1 MVAQLI
7 HAAVE
12 SIENTASVVAGQMS
26 RVVAQDAESELEAVR
41 FEAKLSVEPELEPEA
56 VQIEVKLSVE
66 PEPEAVRIAVA
77 VILSAPREPEAVV

>member
-1 MVAQLI
+1 VVAELI

-41 FEAKLSVEPELEPEA
+41 FEAKLSVEPELEA